1 MREMMTQ
8 VAWPDL
14 VAPAFFL
21 LCWVGYALYADGP
34 LGARRSLMA
43 RIHEM
48 RRLWMRRMMARDN
61 RVGDMQVVM
70 VLAQSNAFFASTSL
84 LIIGGCLAIL
94 GARDQAMTLLQEIPG
109 VADTPLFVWEMKVL
123 LLVVVFV
130 FAFFK
135 LTWSL
140 RQFNYL
146 AILIG
151 AAPPPEEAEGAGGV
165 HHADTAASVASQ
177 AAEHFN
183 KALRT
188 YYFGLAAL
196 SWFLQAYVFMA
207 LTALV
212 VLVVYRREF
221 HSPILAILGPGG
233 EPGGEPGDRA
243 GSTAPAAALAPSP
256 RSR

>member
-1 MREMMTQ
+1 MQELMTQ
-8 VAWPDL
+8 VAWVDL
-14 VAPAFFL
+14 AAPVFFL
-21 LCWVGYALYADGP
+21 LCWMGYSAYADGMV
-34 LGARRSLMA
+34 GSRRSLMG
-43 RIHEM
+43 RIHEL
-48 RRLWMRRMMARDN
+48 RQVWMQRMLARDN
-61 RVGDMQVVM
+61 RIGDMQVVM
-70 VLAQSNAFFASTSL
+70 ILAQSNAFFASTSL

-94 GARDQAMTLLQEIPG
+94 GAREQAMNVLRAIPG

-140 RQFNYL
+140 RQFNYV

-151 AAPPPEEAEGAGGV
+151 AAPPPDQAETAEGEAYAKMAAG
-165 HHADTAASVASQ
+165 VASR
-177 AAEHFN
+177 AADHFN

-188 YYFGLAAL
+188 FYFGLAAL
-196 SWFLQAYVFMA
+196 SWFLQPYLFIA

-221 HSPILAILGPGG
+221 RSHTLVVLGPVGRSF
-233 EPGGEPGDRA
+233 PGQ
-243 GSTAPAAALAPSP
+243 
-256 RSR
+256 

>member
-1 MREMMTQ
+1 MPELMNRL
-8 VAWPDL
+8 AWPDL
-14 VAPAFFL
+14 FAPAFFL
-21 LCWVGYALYADGP
+21 FCWAGYAIYADGP
-34 LGARRSLMA
+34 LGARRSLMS
-43 RIHEM
+43 RIHEL
-48 RRLWMRRMMARDN
+48 RRLWMRRMIARDN
-61 RVGDMQVVM
+61 RIGDMQIVM
-70 VLAQSNAFFASTSL
+70 ILAQSNAFFASTSL

-94 GARDQAMTLLQEIPG
+94 GARDQAMTVLQEIPG

-123 LLVVVFV
+123 LLVIVFV

-140 RQFNYL
+140 RQFNYV

-151 AAPPPEEAEGAGGV
+151 AAPPPEEADSPEALRYT
-165 HHADTAASVASQ
+165 DTAAGVASR

-196 SWFLQAYVFMA
+196 SWFLQPYLFMA

-221 HSPILAILGPGG
+221 HSHTLVILGP
-233 EPGGEPGDRA
+233 A
-243 GSTAPAAALAPSP
+243 GTPIAGA
-256 RSR
+256 

>member
-1 MREMMTQ
+1 MQELMTT
-8 VAWPDL
+8 VAWIDL

-21 LCWVGYALYADGP
+21 LCWVGYSAFADSNVGS
-34 LGARRSLMA
+34 RRSLMG
-43 RIHEM
+43 RIHEL
-48 RRLWMRRMMARDN
+48 REVWMQRMLARDN
-61 RVGDMQVVM
+61 RIGDMQVVM
-70 VLAQSNAFFASTSL
+70 ILAQSNAFFASTSL

-94 GARDQAMTLLQEIPG
+94 GAREQAMNVLQVIPG
-109 VADTPLFVWEMKVL
+109 VADTPLFVWEIKVL
-123 LLVVVFV
+123 LLVIVFV

-140 RQFNYL
+140 RQFNYV

-151 AAPPPEEAEGAGGV
+151 AAPPPDQAETDAGR
-165 HHADTAASVASQ
+165 AFAQTAAGVASR

-188 YYFGLAAL
+188 FYFGLAAL
-196 SWFLQAYVFMA
+196 SWFLHPYLFIA

-221 HSPILAILGPGG
+221 RSHTLVILGPVGQRF
-233 EPGGEPGDRA
+233 PGA
-243 GSTAPAAALAPSP
+243 
-256 RSR
+256 

>member
-1 MREMMTQ
+1 MQELMTK
-8 VAWPDL
+8 VAWVDL
-14 VAPAFFL
+14 AAPAFFL
-21 LCWVGYALYADGP
+21 LCWMGYSAYADGMP
-34 LGARRSLMA
+34 GARRSLMG
-43 RIHEM
+43 RIHEL
-48 RRLWMRRMMARDN
+48 RQVWMQRMLARDN
-61 RVGDMQVVM
+61 RIGDMQVVM
-70 VLAQSNAFFASTSL
+70 ILAQSNAFFASTSL

-94 GARDQAMTLLQEIPG
+94 GAREQAMNVLREIPG

-140 RQFNYL
+140 RQFNYV

-151 AAPPPEEAEGAGGV
+151 AAPPPEQAESEEGVAYAKMAAG
-165 HHADTAASVASQ
+165 VASR
-177 AAEHFN
+177 AADHFN

-188 YYFGLAAL
+188 FYFGLAAL
-196 SWFLQAYVFMA
+196 SWFLQPYLFIA

-221 HSPILAILGPGG
+221 RSHTLVVLGPVGRSF
-233 EPGGEPGDRA
+233 PGQ
-243 GSTAPAAALAPSP
+243 
-256 RSR
+256 

>member
-1 MREMMTQ
+1 M
-8 VAWPDL
+8 
-14 VAPAFFL
+14 
-21 LCWVGYALYADGP
+21 
-34 LGARRSLMA
+34 S
-43 RIHEM
+43 RIHEQ
-48 RRLWMRRMMARDN
+48 RRLWMRRMLARDN
-61 RVGDMQVVM
+61 RIGDMQVVM
-70 VLAQSNAFFASTSL
+70 ILAQSNAFFASTSL

-94 GARDQAMTLLQEIPG
+94 GARDQAMTVLNEIPG
-109 VADTPLFVWEMKVL
+109 VAATPPFVWEMKVL

-140 RQFNYL
+140 RQFNYV

-151 AAPPPEEAEGAGGV
+151 AAPPPEQAARADGLRY
-165 HHADTAASVASQ
+165 ADTAAGVASR

-196 SWFLQAYVFMA
+196 SWFLQPYLFMA

-221 HSPILAILGPGG
+221 RSHTMTILGPS
-233 EPGGEPGDRA
+233 RA
-243 GSTAPAAALAPSP
+243 S
-256 RSR
+256 RSRAPELSASGCSPCSIASQ